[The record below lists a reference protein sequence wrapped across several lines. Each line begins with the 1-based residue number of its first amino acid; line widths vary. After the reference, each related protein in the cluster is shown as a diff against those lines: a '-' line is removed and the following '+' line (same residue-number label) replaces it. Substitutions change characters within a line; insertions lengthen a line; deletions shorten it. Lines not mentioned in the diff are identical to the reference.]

1 MRAMIELIL
10 FTLVL
15 FSCGSPEKP
24 LPRELSRA
32 ESMMWEYP
40 DSSLSLLNSI
50 SQCSIP
56 DDRSYA
62 IWALLVAQARDK
74 VYGQSLPDS
83 LNIPPSKEL
92 LRNALDYFER
102 VRDVRRMAQSYFY
115 VGQLY
120 ADEGEYT
127 KAIPYYL
134 RAKELMEKQDEPL
147 FAYLICQSLGNM
159 YRYQDLY
166 DESLA
171 QLKDAYGYA
180 IRAKNGER
188 LSYAMSELGRTYA
201 ECNEL
206 DSALYYFHLSLENAH
221 TLDNAELEAM
231 ALGELGA
238 VYLKLGEYE
247 QALDYSRKNL
257 HLAIEA
263 SGKDLAQAYY
273 GIGSVFYYMNHLDS
287 AKIYFTEALK
297 TNNLYTQTGAY
308 EVLFQISVERHDYE
322 ELINYSQ
329 QFFMYK
335 DSLRKI
341 THAKELAEI
350 QAKYDFEKLE
360 NTANLLKI
368 EKAHHERIGLA
379 LIICLIAMILIYQY
393 CLLRKRRLLNEAQ
406 ISLQLYTRQIKENKK
421 LIAENEKR
429 ISSLTVQCA
438 EVEGMRTLNDKL
450 RDQNQF
456 LQRRIDAS
464 NELLGPLYV
473 NLKDQ
478 IPYFDKL
485 MRLGTKPSYL
495 EEKDW
500 PLIRKWVDLQYD
512 RFAERLERDFPDFT
526 KLDMRYCWLIK
537 MGFSSSQIAA
547 CMATSPTSST
557 KQKQR
562 IKQRIKTHDL
572 SLANIDFSLDDYIK
586 KY

>member
-1 MRAMIELIL
+1 MRAMIELII

-83 LNIPPSKEL
+83 LNIPPSEEL

-102 VRDVRRMAQSYFY
+102 VRD
-115 VGQLY
+115 
-120 ADEGEYT
+120 
-127 KAIPYYL
+127 
-134 RAKELMEKQDEPL
+134 
-147 FAYLICQSLGNM
+147 
-159 YRYQDLY
+159 
-166 DESLA
+166 
-171 QLKDAYGYA
+171 
-180 IRAKNGER
+180 
-188 LSYAMSELGRTYA
+188 
-201 ECNEL
+201 
-206 DSALYYFHLSLENAH
+206 
-221 TLDNAELEAM
+221 
-231 ALGELGA
+231 
-238 VYLKLGEYE
+238 
-247 QALDYSRKNL
+247 
-257 HLAIEA
+257 
-263 SGKDLAQAYY
+263 
-273 GIGSVFYYMNHLDS
+273 
-287 AKIYFTEALK
+287 
-297 TNNLYTQTGAY
+297 
-308 EVLFQISVERHDYE
+308 
-322 ELINYSQ
+322 
-329 QFFMYK
+329 
-335 DSLRKI
+335 LRKI

-360 NTANLLKI
+360 NTVNLLKI
-368 EKAHHERIGLA
+368 EKAHHERIGLV

-393 CLLRKRRLLNEAQ
+393 RLLRKRRLLNEAQ
-406 ISLQLYTRQIKENKK
+406 ISLQLYTKQIKENMK

-438 EVEGMRTLNDKL
+438 EVEGMRKLNDKL

-464 NELLGPLYV
+464 NELLDPLYV

-485 MRLGTKPSYL
+485 MRLGTKPFYL

-537 MGFSSSQIAA
+537 MGFSSSQIAT
-547 CMATSPTSST
+547 CMAISPTSST

-562 IKQRIKTHDL
+562 IKQRIKARDL
-572 SLANIDFSLDDYIK
+572 SLANTDFSLDDYIK